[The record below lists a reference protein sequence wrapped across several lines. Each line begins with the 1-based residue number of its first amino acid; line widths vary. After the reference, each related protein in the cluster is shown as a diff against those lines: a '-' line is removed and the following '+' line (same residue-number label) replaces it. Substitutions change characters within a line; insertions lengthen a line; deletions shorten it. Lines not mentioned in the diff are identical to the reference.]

1 MGARCASFIPVGA
14 RRVCDLGSSRINAE
28 ERRPLGLVPTFTLIG
43 HKIPDAA
50 RGGGFRIEAHQYSA
64 GSVLGNLLNKEL
76 LPRDTMRNVFMP

>member
-50 RGGGFRIEAHQYSA
+50 P
-64 GSVLGNLLNKEL
+64 SVPMKMRHGAAGNLDLRARKDDL
-76 LPRDTMRNVFMP
+76 AHAHAADT